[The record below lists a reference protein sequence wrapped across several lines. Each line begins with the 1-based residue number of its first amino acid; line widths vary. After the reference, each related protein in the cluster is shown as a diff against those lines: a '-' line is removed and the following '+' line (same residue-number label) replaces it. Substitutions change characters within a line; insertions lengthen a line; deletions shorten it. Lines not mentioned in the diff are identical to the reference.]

1 MAASLKTCFV
11 FENEDCTCIL
21 FPFEGADINVGRLAI
36 WRLQTHGMFSG
47 KWLSDYVPNR
57 LGGFVTEETC
67 KPKCPIIG
75 ADGNIYNVMGIAAKT
90 LRQSGMREQAEE
102 MQSRV
107 TESGNYHEALG
118 IIMEYVEPVSEDEIE
133 EESEDMDWGY

>member
-1 MAASLKTCFV
+1 MPNHVTNRIRLYGERS
-11 FENEDCTCIL
+11 E
-21 FPFEGADINVGRLAI
+21 INR
-36 WRLQTHGMFSG
+36 
-47 KWLSDYVPNR
+47 LSDYVPNR
-57 LGGFVTEETC
+57 LGGFDTEESQ

-90 LRQSGMREQAEE
+90 LRKNGMREQAEE

-107 TESGNYHEALG
+107 TESGSYHKALG

-133 EESEDMDWGY
+133 EESEDMDQGY